1 MCSEVRAPGPFGEIG
16 FAASRGKAK
25 SMNPSPTAVSSKRR
39 RKEDLVYQVVTV
51 AAMVS
56 MLASVWIF

>member
-1 MCSEVRAPGPFGEIG
+1 MH
-16 FAASRGKAK
+16 
-25 SMNPSPTAVSSKRR
+25 PSPSAVSIRPR

-51 AAMVS
+51 AAMVT

>member
-1 MCSEVRAPGPFGEIG
+1 MLPGPATFGY
-16 FAASRGKAK
+16 AALCGKATE
-25 SMNPSPTAVSSKRR
+25 MHPSPSAVSNRPR

-51 AAMVS
+51 AAMVT

>member
-1 MCSEVRAPGPFGEIG
+1 MHS
-16 FAASRGKAK
+16 S
-25 SMNPSPTAVSSKRR
+25 SSAVSIRPR

-51 AAMVS
+51 AAMVT

>member
-1 MCSEVRAPGPFGEIG
+1 MLS
-16 FAASRGKAK
+16 S
-25 SMNPSPTAVSSKRR
+25 PSAVSFRPS

-51 AAMVS
+51 AAMVT

>member
-1 MCSEVRAPGPFGEIG
+1 MTPFAT
-16 FAASRGKAK
+16 AAG
-25 SMNPSPTAVSSKRR
+25 SKPR

-56 MLASVWIF
+56 LLASVWIF

>member
-1 MCSEVRAPGPFGEIG
+1 MH
-16 FAASRGKAK
+16 
-25 SMNPSPTAVSSKRR
+25 PSPSAVSNRSR

-51 AAMVS
+51 AAMVT